1 MKNSKEL
8 LKYIQ
13 TFFREYLPVERG
25 LSQNTIHSYRDTLKL
40 FLQDIAER
48 KKVKVQALTPADLT
62 AKNILSF
69 LNTLEVIRK
78 VAIRTRNQ
86 RLAVLKTFF
95 SYLLT
100 QDITRADQYGK
111 VALIAAK
118 RGPSRPMAYLTENEV
133 EAILMSVNRS
143 TDQGC
148 RDYAILILLY
158 NTGARVQEVCD
169 LKISDI
175 RLKTPLTV
183 TLTGKGNKTRHVPLW
198 DGTRQAIED
207 YLDIRE
213 VKDPSECLFV
223 GKRGEPL
230 SRFGIRYLVQAR
242 VSEAAKQ
249 CSTLAKKDIGPH
261 TFRHTTGMHLLQS
274 GVDLAVIQ
282 SWLGHADMNTTHN
295 YIDIDMKMKEKALAK
310 GKQPES
316 AKKIRQILEKEK
328 DVMLWLESL

>member
-1 MKNSKEL
+1 MKNAKEL

-13 TFFREYLPVERG
+13 SFFREYLPTERG
-25 LSQNTIHSYRDTLKL
+25 LSHNTIQSYRDTLKL
-40 FLQDIAER
+40 FLQDIANR
-48 KKVKVQALTPADLT
+48 KGVRVQALSLADLSS
-62 AKNILSF
+62 KNVLSF
-69 LNTLEVIRK
+69 LKTLETERQVS
-78 VAIRTRNQ
+78 VRTRNQ

-95 SYLLT
+95 SYMIT
-100 QDITRADQYGK
+100 QDMTRAEQYGK
-111 VALIAAK
+111 VGLIESK
-118 RGPSRPMAYLTENEV
+118 RAPRRPMAYLTEE
-133 EAILMSVNRS
+133 ELDAIFKSIDQSSR
-143 TDQGC
+143 QGC
-148 RDYAILILLY
+148 RDYAILLLLY
-158 NTGARVQEVCD
+158 NTGGRVQEICD
-169 LKISDI
+169 LKVSDI
-175 RLKTPLTV
+175 RLKPPLMV

-198 DGTRQAIED
+198 DNTRKALED
-207 YLDIRE
+207 YLKDRE
-213 VKDPSECLFV
+213 ESREDARIFV

-242 VSEAAKQ
+242 ANDAAKI
-249 CSTLAKKDIGPH
+249 CPSIAKKEIGPH

-328 DVMLWLESL
+328 NVMLWLESL